1 MSNLQNVSS
10 TNLRMGMEEHVVFE
24 NDHLFELDVLLQS
37 LGYEVS
43 YTHVGKVRKMK
54 GFYNPNTG
62 ESLTL
67 GEGRD

>member
-1 MSNLQNVSS
+1 MSTLQNVSS
-10 TNLRMGMEEHVVFE
+10 NSSRIGMGEHVVFE

-43 YTHVGKVRKMK
+43 YTHIGQVRKMK